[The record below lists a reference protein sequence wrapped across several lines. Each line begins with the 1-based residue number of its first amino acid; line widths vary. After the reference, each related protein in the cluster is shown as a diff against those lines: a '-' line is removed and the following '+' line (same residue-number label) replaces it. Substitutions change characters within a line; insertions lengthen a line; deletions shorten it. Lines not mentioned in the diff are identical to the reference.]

1 MSQSD
6 PLQVYASALLND
18 EESDGRLGPSPY
30 QGLRFFDQRTNP
42 LQVAREQS
50 SKQIRKRFEQEQTVA
65 VVGGSGSGKSSIVR
79 GRVISEISSGTFP
92 VKGRSGAWHSVVFR
106 PATKPFTQF
115 RDAIWDQVFA
125 DTFRRSEGAHPDPI
139 AIYIRNSLFGAEVTE
154 TEARRIVEADLDG
167 LTGAKGEGRNDSFA
181 AAQIWI
187 DAFDAAYSSAWLSQ
201 SGADHYQHDCEGE
214 EEADE
219 ERTSANV
226 LFLIDQFEEV
236 FREKV
241 DDVEATA
248 LYDMIRYVHTTK
260 PPGVF
265 LVITMRSEDLHRCT
279 QVPDLPDLINDSF
292 YLVEF
297 LDREGLKSAIIEPA
311 RRVLREWRVPMA
323 DTPTAPYQESVVDN
337 LLDQVERMKKRL
349 GHSADHL
356 PLFQHGL
363 TELWRNAVK
372 EWSRRPEAEQTG
384 PFEITEDHLNAL
396 IKRSGTESR
405 WFSGVLKAVASNAL
419 TEAKTVF
426 DKTEGARTCGVTAKT
441 AIRAAL
447 CEMASLEENRRYH
460 REFVRVSEV
469 LEKRFPFIQGKART
483 ALQNA
488 VTNSLETFC
497 QRGLLV
503 RTHSRHDEPSF
514 DVMHEALIRNWSKLD
529 RWVTI
534 ESEIRDA
541 IAMSIDRDGV
551 KINEDNMSVLAK
563 VCAPKSVARHLT
575 EEDERYLSTFTNEWI
590 TDAIERSG
598 SYKYFKFSV
607 SPMDIFDSL
616 KAAWR
621 RKQAWIF
628 ARAAAIPGSVGVLI
642 LCGAI
647 VLGLFAKIQQAEAEA
662 ELAATATKLA
672 VTEANVRNAIS
683 AREKTRARAL
693 RGLLLA
699 NKRGAVNGQ
708 DNPLMAARTLA
719 VSYQALR
726 YAMEHQDMQQ
736 GMVPERTLLRTHS
749 ELDGMFQ
756 HLMGATLHVVSTPSL
771 DHNRDW
777 PEPECVSIEH
787 SEGAGVDLSKLTSS
801 VLTGGGLQLTFA
813 GRDEYVFEARD
824 ESSVAAVDLPVLE
837 TSSKLPRFEFLQQI
851 CLSPDGQ
858 VMTIVFRNN
867 VAPSVYI
874 LREMATY
881 RFYESKE
888 IPQRYLKVMPIN
900 SPTYFGDV
908 FSKKSKMESSNST
921 DFSKAA
927 KVTGISEVLE
937 KPWKREIVFE
947 YDGDPYK
954 AFFYE
959 GRYFPVTVSES
970 ARGKSIGEIDES
982 EWYSS
987 MSKASGRSETM
998 EWCWSETLASDD
1010 ECRML
1015 SSLEEEGKRT
1025 EIFDAGTT
1033 TYYKARLNYTPP
1045 GFNETDQI
1053 IIYALLNWRFA
1064 RLNGGLKKIPIP
1076 SYKIILRRQFEADET
1091 DDGAES
1097 GTVTEDFELGT
1108 FQPDGI
1114 TDLAIKKEN
1123 GAVLI
1128 AFESLS
1134 DDIRV
1139 LKVMEPVSNV
1149 TQLIEHSLTDKYQN
1163 KVAAK
1168 ATLVSI
1174 LQDCKNYQ
1182 CGFETISFIEAE
1194 IAKLDKLQPKP

>member
-18 EESDGRLGPSPY
+18 REDDGRLGPSPY
-30 QGLRFFDQRTNP
+30 QGLRFFDQRTNS

-79 GRVISEISSGTFP
+79 GQVISEISSGTFP

-125 DTFRRSEGAHPDPI
+125 DTFRRSEGKHPDPI
-139 AIYIRNSLFGAEVTE
+139 AIYIRNSLFGADATE

-167 LTGAKGEGRNDSFA
+167 LTGAMCEGRNDSFA

-187 DAFDAAYSSAWLSQ
+187 DAFDAAYSSAWLAQ
-201 SGADHYQHDCEGE
+201 SGADCYQDECEGE
-214 EEADE
+214 EDE
-219 ERTSANV
+219 ERPSANV
-226 LFLIDQFEEV
+226 LFLIDQFEEI
-236 FREKV
+236 FRDKV
-241 DDVEATA
+241 DDDEATA
-248 LYDMIRYVHTTK
+248 LFDMIRYVHTQK

-279 QVPDLPDLINDSF
+279 QVPDLPNLINDSF

-297 LDREGLKSAIIEPA
+297 LDREGLKSAIVEPA
-311 RRVLREWRVPMA
+311 RRVLREWRVPIA
-323 DTPTAPYQESVVDN
+323 DTPTAPYQESVVNN

-363 TELWRNAVK
+363 TELWKSAVK
-372 EWSRRPEAEQTG
+372 EWSRRPEAERTG
-384 PFEITEDHLNAL
+384 PFEITEDHLSAL
-396 IKRSGTESR
+396 IKMSGRETR
-405 WFSGVLKAVASNAL
+405 WFSGVLNAVATNAL

-426 DKTEGARTCGVTAKT
+426 DKTDGVRTCGITAKT

-469 LEKRFPFIQGKART
+469 LEKRFPFVLGEART

-488 VTNSLETFC
+488 VTNALETFC

-598 SYKYFKFSV
+598 SYKSSRFSAP
-607 SPMDIFDSL
+607 PMDIFNSL

-621 RKQAWIF
+621 KKQAWIF
-628 ARAAAIPGSVGVLI
+628 ARAAAIPGSLGVLI
-642 LCGAI
+642 LCVGI
-647 VLGLFAKIQQAEAEA
+647 VGVLFVQTRQAEAEA
-662 ELAATATKLA
+662 
-672 VTEANVRNAIS
+672 NFRNAIS
-683 AREKTRARAL
+683 ALEKTRARAL

-699 NKRGAVNGQ
+699 IKQGAVNRR

-736 GMVPERTLLRTHS
+736 GMVPERTLLRTHT
-749 ELDGMFQ
+749 ELDGMLQ
-756 HLMGATLHVVSTPSL
+756 HLLGATLHVVRSPSL
-771 DHNRDW
+771 NYNQEW

-787 SEGAGVDLSKLTSS
+787 RDGAGVDLSKLTSS
-801 VLTGGGLQLTFA
+801 VLKGGGVRLTFS
-813 GRDEYVFEARD
+813 GIDEYVFEARD
-824 ESSVAAVDLPVLE
+824 GSSVATVALPVLE
-837 TSSKLPRFEFLQQI
+837 TSSKLPRFELLEQI

-858 VMTIVFRNN
+858 VMTVVFRNN
-867 VAPSVYI
+867 AAPNVYI
-874 LREMATY
+874 LREMSTY
-881 RFYESKE
+881 KFYESDE
-888 IPQRYLKVMPIN
+888 IPERYLKVMPIN
-900 SPTYFGDV
+900 SPAH
-908 FSKKSKMESSNST
+908 FSDIFYKKSKIESSNST
-921 DFSKAA
+921 YFSKSA
-927 KVTGISEVLE
+927 KVTGISDVLQT
-937 KPWKREIVFE
+937 PWKREILYE

-959 GRYFPVTVSES
+959 GRYYPVTVSES

-987 MSKASGRSETM
+987 MSKAAGHSENM
-998 EWCWSETLASDD
+998 EWCWSETLDGDD
-1010 ECRML
+1010 KCPTL
-1015 SSLEEEGKRT
+1015 SSLEEEGKRA
-1025 EIFDAGTT
+1025 EIFEAGTT
-1033 TYYKARLNYTPP
+1033 TYYKAKLNYTPP
-1045 GFNETDQI
+1045 GFKETDQI
-1053 IIYALLNWRFA
+1053 IVSALLNWQFA

-1076 SYKIILRRQFEADET
+1076 LYKIVLRRQFEADDT
-1091 DDGAES
+1091 DDGAEG

-1114 TDLAIKKEN
+1114 TDLAVKKEN
-1123 GAVLI
+1123 GVVLI

-1134 DDIRV
+1134 DDIRI
-1139 LKVMEPVSNV
+1139 LKVLEPVSNV
-1149 TQLIEHSLTDKYQN
+1149 TQLIEQSVSDKYQN
-1163 KVAAK
+1163 KAAAK
-1168 ATLVSI
+1168 ATLIST
-1174 LQDCKNYQ
+1174 LQDCKSYQ
-1182 CGFETISFIEAE
+1182 CDNEINSFIEAE
-1194 IAKLDKLQPKP
+1194 IAELDKLQPKP